1 MSPLTYYW
9 WGGQQQF
16 IIGIQLNFSS
26 MATLG
31 TEESG
36 HCKEIDFVERFN
48 PLTALPAQTGPT
60 RVHCF
65 KTLPELSLQGRN
77 P

>member
-1 MSPLTYYW
+1 
-9 WGGQQQF
+9 
-16 IIGIQLNFSS
+16 

-36 HCKEIDFVERFN
+36 HCKEIDVVERFN